1 MIRNIEADGT
11 RSGHLHLRN
20 NIRCGDDHVIPLQ
33 FVYDAADCRT
43 FYKIDSMLSGVCI
56 PESTGH
62 RSSVLGSTF
71 YASPT

>member
-1 MIRNIEADGT
+1 MRTLLTQAMIRNIEADGT

-43 FYKIDSMLSGVCI
+43 FYKIDSMLSRNEARKAACSAHWGQ
-56 PESTGH
+56 
-62 RSSVLGSTF
+62 
-71 YASPT
+71 